1 MYVYQNYH
9 KHSERTNPVISDST
23 VTYKDYAEA
32 AKEYGHTILSSA
44 EHGYQGRY
52 IETYDTAKEYDLK
65 CLIGA
70 EAYWVKD
77 RTAPDNTNC
86 HIWIGAKNEN
96 GRQAL
101 NDILSEGSLSGFY
114 YRPRIDVSL
123 ILSLPKDDVWITTA
137 CVAYWKYEDI
147 DAITAEFAKYFGGNF
162 YLEAQ
167 YHNTE
172 SQKKINAHILEL
184 HNKLK
189 VPLIMGCD
197 SHYIT
202 ANQAQT
208 RDDFLVSKGIKYEDE
223 EGWFLDY
230 PDGQTAYNRFAEQN
244 VLSHSDIVDA
254 IANTNI
260 FLDVAEYDNPIFNT
274 DIKLP
279 TLYDGEHTVNCTPF
293 PKLDQA
299 GRDEEYKRL
308 VWNGWEEYKKE
319 IPKPDWAKYEEEIQK
334 EIQTV
339 IDCHMSDYFIDNYY
353 IIRKGKENGGWLT
366 KTGRGSAVSNFTNN
380 LLGFTEV
387 DRIAAKVKMYP
398 ERFMS
403 ADRILKSGSLPDI
416 DFNVAPVEPFMQ
428 AQKDILGEDHA
439 YPMIAYGTY
448 QKSAAWKLYAKAKG
462 VDFETANAVSEQLKK
477 YEMAL
482 KHADE
487 DAKDDINVLDFI
499 DDKFKQIYEDSK
511 DYMGLITSWSIAPS
525 ASLLYQGS
533 IRKEIGLIRIKE
545 NLCCLMDGAWAEK
558 NHLLKNDLLKV
569 SVVDLIYRAYHRAG
583 MEPPSQKDLLD
594 MIPPEDDTWKLYKTG
609 CTLGLNQVEQPG
621 TSSRVGKYAPT
632 NISELCAFVA
642 AIRPGF
648 KSMYKT
654 FESREHFD
662 YGVEQFDDLIR
673 TEEMPNSFL
682 LYQEHIMAALH
693 YAGITMSE
701 AYTVIKAISKKRVE
715 KIMTYKDQFITG
727 LSAKLKTD
735 GSTEEEATEIA
746 KRLWQIIEDSSS
758 YSFNACLTGDTVIY
772 RDRGRHS
779 SPLSIEEMFLIK
791 NDDLYAKSTGH
802 KSLSDKYKRRGY
814 GKALSLC
821 DDGRIRDNEIID
833 IRPAGVRVIYRVTT
847 ESGHY
852 VDCTSNHKFPTPDGE
867 KRCDELNP
875 GDFLY
880 IMGKYKHEQGRK
892 KRYEKGIPSVLSK
905 IVSIE
910 ERASRMTYDVEMAAP
925 NHNFVLANGLVV
937 SNSHSYCVSLDSVYS
952 AWIKAHYPL
961 AFYETLLQIQED
973 KGKKDKMVEIKRE
986 AEEYFKITFPP
997 YRFGQDN
1004 RAIRANFERGE
1015 IHNSIKAIKGLPK
1028 TSGDLLWEVAAEEPK
1043 TMTDV
1048 LFSCKRHK
1056 VTDATIEALSKIGY
1070 FSSFGN
1076 DVEIFR
1082 IIDQWQFYKK
1092 GEAKKIKREAV
1103 QDPNVIAI
1111 LQRYATD
1118 TNDSG
1123 EPATAYTITSPEI
1136 EAVDKQ
1142 IKAVKKAIKAA
1153 GEDVPAEL
1161 TAELE
1166 SLMAKSESIREQWE
1180 QKLLNEIEKYIL
1192 SLGLADLDYR
1202 NKAQNQTDVLGY
1214 ADLTTGKEEDR
1225 RKLVVEDVEA
1235 IKDKK
1240 TGNVWCYRVG
1250 TRSIGSGKT
1259 ARLSVKPGVFEE
1271 SPLKRGDVIFAPQG
1285 SLKKNAKGYWYL
1297 SWYDII
1303 I

>member
-1 MYVYQNYH
+1 
-9 KHSERTNPVISDST
+9 
-23 VTYKDYAEA
+23 
-32 AKEYGHTILSSA
+32 
-44 EHGYQGRY
+44 
-52 IETYDTAKEYDLK
+52 
-65 CLIGA
+65 
-70 EAYWVKD
+70 
-77 RTAPDNTNC
+77 
-86 HIWIGAKNEN
+86 
-96 GRQAL
+96 
-101 NDILSEGSLSGFY
+101 
-114 YRPRIDVSL
+114 
-123 ILSLPKDDVWITTA
+123 
-137 CVAYWKYEDI
+137 
-147 DAITAEFAKYFGGNF
+147 
-162 YLEAQ
+162 
-167 YHNTE
+167 
-172 SQKKINAHILEL
+172 
-184 HNKLK
+184 
-189 VPLIMGCD
+189 
-197 SHYIT
+197 
-202 ANQAQT
+202 
-208 RDDFLVSKGIKYEDE
+208 
-223 EGWFLDY
+223 
-230 PDGQTAYNRFAEQN
+230 
-244 VLSHSDIVDA
+244 
-254 IANTNI
+254 
-260 FLDVAEYDNPIFNT
+260 
-274 DIKLP
+274 
-279 TLYDGEHTVNCTPF
+279 
-293 PKLDQA
+293 
-299 GRDEEYKRL
+299 
-308 VWNGWEEYKKE
+308 
-319 IPKPDWAKYEEEIQK
+319 
-334 EIQTV
+334 
-339 IDCHMSDYFIDNYY
+339 
-353 IIRKGKENGGWLT
+353 
-366 KTGRGSAVSNFTNN
+366 
-380 LLGFTEV
+380 
-387 DRIAAKVKMYP
+387 MYP

-533 IRKEIGLIRIKE
+533 IRKEVGLIRIKE

-569 SVVDLIYRAYHRAG
+569 SVVDLIYRAYHRVG

-594 MIPPEDDTWKLYKTG
+594 MVPPEDKTWELYKTG

-654 FESREHFD
+654 FETKEHFD
-662 YGVEQFDDLIR
+662 YGVKQFDDLIQ

-682 LYQEHIMAALH
+682 LYQEHIMAALA
-693 YAGITMSE
+693 YAGIPMSE
-701 AYTVIKAISKKRVE
+701 GYTVIKAISKKRVE
-715 KIMTYKDQFITG
+715 KIMSYKDKFIDG
-727 LSAKLKTD
+727 FSAKLVEDGVLKT
-735 GSTEEEATEIA
+735 EAKPLSE
-746 KRLWQIIEDSSS
+746 KLWQIIEDSSS
-758 YSFNACLTGDTVIY
+758 YSFNACLTNDTVMTVFYPQMHGESKVTLENLYDEWVPGKILWGLSRTETGEYVKNRIVDVRYAGY
-772 RDRGRHS
+772 RMTYHVVLD
-779 SPLSIEEMFLIK
+779 
-791 NDDLYAKSTGH
+791 N
-802 KSLSDKYKRRGY
+802 
-814 GKALSLC
+814 GKM
-821 DDGRIRDNEIID
+821 I
-833 IRPAGVRVIYRVTT
+833 V
-847 ESGHY
+847 
-852 VDCTSNHKFPTPDGE
+852 CTHNHKFPTVENGVR
-867 KRCDELNP
+867 RCDELEI
-875 GDFLY
+875 GEKLY
-880 IMGKYKHEQGRK
+880 HYTKGKESIVTVKQIRQGRY
-892 KRYEKGIPSVLSK
+892 RDV
-905 IVSIE
+905 
-910 ERASRMTYDVEMAAP
+910 YDVEMAAP

-973 KGKKDKMVEIKRE
+973 KGKKDKMVETKRE

-1043 TMTDV
+1043 TMIDV

-1142 IKAVKKAIKAA
+1142 IKAAKKAIKAA

-1180 QKLLNEIEKYIL
+1180 QKLLNEIERYIL

-1271 SPLKRGDVIFAPQG
+1271 TPLKKGDVIFTPQG

>member
-32 AKEYGHTILSSA
+32 AKGYGHTILSSA

-52 IETYDTAKEYDLK
+52 IETYDTAKEYGLK

-114 YRPRIDVSL
+114 YRPRIDVPL

-147 DAITAEFAKYFGGNF
+147 DAITAEFAKHFGGNF

-254 IANTNI
+254 IANTNT

-533 IRKEIGLIRIKE
+533 IRKEVGLIRIKE

-569 SVVDLIYRAYHRAG
+569 SVVDLIYRAYHRVG

-594 MIPPEDDTWKLYKTG
+594 MVPPEDKTWELYKTG

-654 FESREHFD
+654 FETKEHFD
-662 YGVEQFDDLIR
+662 YGVKQFDDLIQ

-682 LYQEHIMAALH
+682 LYQEHIMAALA
-693 YAGITMSE
+693 YAGIPMSE
-701 AYTVIKAISKKRVE
+701 GYTVIKAISKKRVE
-715 KIMTYKDQFITG
+715 KIMSYKDKFIDG
-727 LSAKLKTD
+727 FSAKLVEDGVLKT
-735 GSTEEEATEIA
+735 EAKPLSE
-746 KRLWQIIEDSSS
+746 KLWQIIEDSSS
-758 YSFNACLTGDTVIY
+758 YSFNACLTNDTVMTVFYPQTHGESKVTLENLYDEWVPGKILWGLSRTETGEYVKNRIVDVRYAGY
-772 RDRGRHS
+772 RMTYHVVLD
-779 SPLSIEEMFLIK
+779 
-791 NDDLYAKSTGH
+791 N
-802 KSLSDKYKRRGY
+802 
-814 GKALSLC
+814 GKM
-821 DDGRIRDNEIID
+821 I
-833 IRPAGVRVIYRVTT
+833 V
-847 ESGHY
+847 
-852 VDCTSNHKFPTPDGE
+852 CTHNHKFPTVENGVR
-867 KRCDELNP
+867 RCDELEI
-875 GDFLY
+875 GEKLY
-880 IMGKYKHEQGRK
+880 HYTKGKESIVTVKQIRQGRY
-892 KRYEKGIPSVLSK
+892 RDV
-905 IVSIE
+905 
-910 ERASRMTYDVEMAAP
+910 YDVEMAAP

-973 KGKKDKMVEIKRE
+973 KGKKDKMVETKRE

-1070 FSSFGN
+1070 FSAFGN

-1142 IKAVKKAIKAA
+1142 IKAAKKAIKAA

-1166 SLMAKSESIREQWE
+1166 FLMAKSESIREQWE
-1180 QKLLNEIEKYIL
+1180 QKLLNEIERYIL

-1271 SPLKRGDVIFAPQG
+1271 TPLKKGDVIFTPQG

>member
-32 AKEYGHTILSSA
+32 AKGYGHTILSSA

-52 IETYDTAKEYDLK
+52 IETYDTAKEYGLK

-114 YRPRIDVSL
+114 YRPRIDVPL

-147 DAITAEFAKYFGGNF
+147 DAITAEFAKHFGGNF

-254 IANTNI
+254 IANTNT

-533 IRKEIGLIRIKE
+533 IRKEVGLIRIKE

-569 SVVDLIYRAYHRAG
+569 SVVDLIYRAYHRVG

-594 MIPPEDDTWKLYKTG
+594 MVPPEDKTWELYKTG

-654 FESREHFD
+654 FETKEHFD
-662 YGVEQFDDLIR
+662 YGVKQFDDLIQ

-682 LYQEHIMAALH
+682 LYQEHIMAALA
-693 YAGITMSE
+693 YAGIPMSE
-701 AYTVIKAISKKRVE
+701 GYTVIKAISKKRVE
-715 KIMTYKDQFITG
+715 KIMSYKDKFIDG
-727 LSAKLKTD
+727 FSAKLVEDGVLKT
-735 GSTEEEATEIA
+735 EAKPLSE
-746 KRLWQIIEDSSS
+746 KLWQIIEDSSS
-758 YSFNACLTGDTVIY
+758 YSFNACLTNDTVMTVFYPQMHGESKVTLENLYDEWVPGKILWGLSRTETGEYVKNRIVDVRYAGY
-772 RDRGRHS
+772 RMTYHVVLD
-779 SPLSIEEMFLIK
+779 
-791 NDDLYAKSTGH
+791 N
-802 KSLSDKYKRRGY
+802 
-814 GKALSLC
+814 GKM
-821 DDGRIRDNEIID
+821 I
-833 IRPAGVRVIYRVTT
+833 V
-847 ESGHY
+847 
-852 VDCTSNHKFPTPDGE
+852 CTHNHKFPTVENGVR
-867 KRCDELNP
+867 RCDELEI
-875 GDFLY
+875 GEKLY
-880 IMGKYKHEQGRK
+880 HYTKGKESIVTVKQIRQGRY
-892 KRYEKGIPSVLSK
+892 RDV
-905 IVSIE
+905 
-910 ERASRMTYDVEMAAP
+910 YDVEMAAP

-973 KGKKDKMVEIKRE
+973 KGKKDKMVETKRE

-1043 TMTDV
+1043 TMIDV

-1142 IKAVKKAIKAA
+1142 IKAAKKAIKAA

-1180 QKLLNEIEKYIL
+1180 QKLLNEIERYIL

-1271 SPLKRGDVIFAPQG
+1271 TPLKKGDVIFTPQG

>member
-1 MYVYQNYH
+1 MYTYQNYH

-23 VTYKDYAEA
+23 VTYREYAEA
-32 AKEYGHTILSSA
+32 AKGYGHIILSSA

-52 IETYDTAKEYDLK
+52 IETYDTAKEYGLK

-86 HIWIGAKNEN
+86 HIWIGAKNET

-114 YRPRIDVSL
+114 YRPRIDVPL
-123 ILSLPKDDVWITTA
+123 ILSLPKDDVWVTTA

-147 DAITAEFAKYFGGNF
+147 DTITAEFVKHFGGNF
-162 YLEAQ
+162 YLEVQ

-172 SQKKINAHILEL
+172 SQKKINSHILEL
-184 HNKLK
+184 HNRLK

-202 ANQAQT
+202 ANQAQI

-230 PDGQTAYNRFAEQN
+230 PDGQTAYDRFAEQN
-244 VLSHSDIVDA
+244 VLSHNDIVDA
-254 IANTNI
+254 IANTNT

-279 TLYDGEHTVNCTPF
+279 TLYDGAHTVNGEKLPQ
-293 PKLDQA
+293 LDQA
-299 GRDEEYKRL
+299 GRDAEFQKL
-308 VWNGWEEYKKE
+308 VWQGWDAYKGEVPTEEH
-319 IPKPDWAKYEEEIQK
+319 PKYEAEIQK

-339 IDCHMSDYFIDNYY
+339 VDCHMSDYFIDNYY
-353 IIRKGKENGGWLT
+353 IIKKGKENGGWLT
-366 KTGRGSAVSNFTNN
+366 KSGRGSAVSNFTNK

-428 AQKDILGEDHA
+428 AQKEILGEDHA

-462 VDFETANAVSEQLKK
+462 VNFETANAVSEQLKR
-477 YEMAL
+477 YENAV

-487 DAKDDINVLDFI
+487 DEKDDIDVLDYI
-499 DDKFKQIYEDSK
+499 EGKYKEIYEDSK
-511 DYMGLITSWSIAPS
+511 EYMGLITSWSIAPS

-533 IRKEIGLIRIKE
+533 IRKEVGLIRIKD
-545 NLCCLMDGAWAEK
+545 NLCCLMDGLWAEK

-594 MIPPEDDTWKLYKTG
+594 MTPPEDDTWKLYKSG

-654 FESREHFD
+654 FESRQHFD

-715 KIMTYKDQFITG
+715 KIMAYKDQFIAG

-758 YSFNACLTGDTVIY
+758 YSFNACLTGDTELRMDGKPITVKTLHFLFDGGEDVYMTSMTDDRTFIQNQVCAVRYSGY
-772 RDRGRHS
+772 RKTYTVTLENG
-779 SPLSIEEMFLIK
+779 LSVRC
-791 NDDLYAKSTGH
+791 TG
-802 KSLSDKYKRRGY
+802 
-814 GKALSLC
+814 
-821 DDGRIRDNEIID
+821 
-833 IRPAGVRVIYRVTT
+833 
-847 ESGHY
+847 
-852 VDCTSNHKFPTPDGE
+852 NHKFPTETGG
-867 KRCDELNP
+867 KRCDQLCIGENLFYQDAADHTNAKTAKIQSIVP
-875 GDFLY
+875 GECED
-880 IMGKYKHEQGRK
+880 
-892 KRYEKGIPSVLSK
+892 V
-905 IVSIE
+905 
-910 ERASRMTYDVEMAAP
+910 YDITMQAP

-1028 TSGDLLWEVAAEEPK
+1028 TSGELLWEVAAEEPK

-1048 LFSCKRHK
+1048 LFACKHHK

-1070 FSSFGN
+1070 FAPFGN

-1082 IIDQWQFYKK
+1082 IIAQWQFYKK
-1092 GEAKKIKREAV
+1092 GEAKKIKRDAV

-1111 LQRYATD
+1111 LQRYATG
-1118 TNDSG
+1118 TNDNG
-1123 EPATAYTITSPEI
+1123 EPATAYTITSPDV
-1136 EAVDKQ
+1136 EAVDGQ
-1142 IKAVKKAIKAA
+1142 IKATKKAIKAA
-1153 GEDVPAEL
+1153 GENVPAEL
-1161 TAELE
+1161 AAELE
-1166 SLMAKSESIREQWE
+1166 SLMAKSEEVRERWE
-1180 QKLLNEIEKYIL
+1180 QAMLNEIEQYIL
-1192 SLGLADLDYR
+1192 SLGLQDLDYR
-1202 NKAQNQTDVLGY
+1202 NKTQNQTEVLGY
-1214 ADLTTGKEEDR
+1214 VDLTTGKEEDR
-1225 RKLVVEDVEA
+1225 RKLVIEDVVSY
-1235 IKDKK
+1235 KSK
-1240 TGNVWCYRVG
+1240 TGDGVWCYRVN
-1250 TRSIGSGKT
+1250 TRSIGSGKA
-1259 ARLSVKPGVFEE
+1259 ARLTIKPGVFEE
-1271 SPLKRGDVIFAPQG
+1271 TPLKKGDVIFTPQG
-1285 SLKKNAKGYWYL
+1285 SLKKNSKGYWYL
-1297 SWYDII
+1297 SWYDILA
-1303 I
+1303 